1 MIAEE
6 EEEAVE
12 DLTEENQALV
22 EIYSQALKAGQK

>member
-1 MIAEE
+1 MVAE

-22 EIYSQALKAGQK
+22 KAYSQALRAG